1 MYAGCPIAWCSK
13 LQTEIALG
21 TTESEYISLSSA
33 MREVIPFL
41 NIMKE
46 TADLSGLYMKKSL
59 FKCTVWEDNESC
71 ITVAESPKFTP
82 PTKHIAIKYHH
93 FRSFVADETIII
105 SSIDTKEQLADIFTK
120 PLPEKIFYHL
130 WRQFMGW

>member
-1 MYAGCPIAWCSK
+1 
-13 LQTEIALG
+13 
-21 TTESEYISLSSA
+21 
-33 MREVIPFL
+33 
-41 NIMKE
+41 MKE

-93 FRSFVADETIII
+93 FRSFVADETIITKHI
-105 SSIDTKEQLADIFTK
+105 NTKEQLEESFTK
-120 PLPEKIFYHL
+120 PLPEKDFCFLWHL
-130 WRQFMGW
+130 FMGW